1 MTPVREE
8 YLPVNSA
15 ARDGPH
21 IGTSMAAFT
30 QSIQLASRLGEE
42 APVVEAHVVGDDHDD
57 RAGCVRVTAGG
68 AGAGRG
74 RGRPAGREHGGGPRH
89 RTGPLQELP
98 SA

>member
-21 IGTSMAAFT
+21 IGTSIAALT
-30 QSIQLASRLGEE
+30 QSIQRGVQAGEE

-57 RAGCVRVTAGG
+57 RAGRVRVREH
-68 AGAGRG
+68 GRG
-74 RGRPAGREHGGGPRH
+74 DRIRRPAGGEHRGGSRH
-89 RTGPLQELP
+89 RTGPLEELP
-98 SA
+98 SGE